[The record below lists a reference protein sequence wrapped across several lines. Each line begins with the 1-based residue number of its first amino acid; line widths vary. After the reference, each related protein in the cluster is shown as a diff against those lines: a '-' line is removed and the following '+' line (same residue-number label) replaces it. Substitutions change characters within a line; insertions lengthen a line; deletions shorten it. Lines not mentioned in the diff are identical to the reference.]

1 MKKLLVGL
9 CAVFISNWAIANSI
23 NWHAGNQIIQTTT
36 CESGENVIVP
46 TAPAKYGY
54 IFKEWKV
61 SKNLFDINSLS
72 DVSGYAIIDGDT
84 FAAYGYPAG
93 WIPLKKLAPGLE
105 DGDTIKITREYSDG
119 TDLMN
124 IRGVGV
130 LSFNTKLTLTED
142 LLNSSIAFYGKPGGV
157 EAVTITGM
165 QIIKIETP
173 SE

>member
-9 CAVFISNWAIANSI
+9 CAAFISNWAIANSI

-54 IFKEWKV
+54 TFKEWKV

-72 DVSGYAIIDGDT
+72 NVSGYTIIDGDA
-84 FAAYGYPAG
+84 FYAYGYPSTPV
-93 WIPLKKLAPGLE
+93 PLKKAAPSLE
-105 DGDTIKITREYSDG
+105 EGDTIKIIGNTDSVAKNVYLSGLG
-119 TDLMN
+119 T
-124 IRGVGV
+124 VG
-130 LSFNTKLTLTED
+130 LGQNLTLTASI
-142 LLNSSIAFYGKPGGV
+142 LNGNIAFYSKPSGGGK
-157 EAVTITGM
+157 ATITNF